1 MNTTELP
8 PSEPLPNSLLIH
20 SEAPTTILRKG
31 PQIAVS
37 DSYDDEPKVDLEKL
51 SEGRQKAFSAR
62 FQFAGQA
69 LQPFS
74 ITRERL
80 LLDIRSA
87 SGAGEFGRMD
97 SLFGDGLRFVWLCLH
112 DGEQLERFQS
122 GAGLPGLSSWP
133 LYRRFQMAID
143 RWTDQNSELVRK
155 HRDDIVDTFLDAWKA
170 NQITHAVPETSD
182 HNAEDDE
189 AGN

>member
-1 MNTTELP
+1 MNPELP

-31 PQIAVS
+31 PHIAVS

-51 SEGRQKAFSAR
+51 AEGRQKAFGAR

-80 LLDIRSA
+80 LLDIRAA

-112 DGEQLERFQS
+112 DGEQLERFQA

-170 NQITHAVPETSD
+170 NQLTHAVPETSD
-182 HNAEDDE
+182 HNDGDDE